1 MNPLMFGYSML
12 GIAIV
17 LEVIATSFLVKS
29 EQFTKLVPSI
39 LVILLYAG
47 SFYCLSHTLKVVPV
61 GIAYGIWSGAGIL
74 LVTLVGYFW
83 FKQAIDLPAIIG
95 LIFIALGVIIIN
107 VFSKAL

>member
-12 GIAIV
+12 GIAII

-29 EQFTKLVPSI
+29 EQFTKLVPSL

-47 SFYCLSHTLKVVPV
+47 SFYCLSHTLKFIPV